1 MHKTRNSLRSF
12 RDKIYISHVC
22 LSLVVILVPRPPI
35 LSILFLVFLS
45 YWMSTCIIH
54 ILFTDPQCGKSTIPL
69 LFFAY

>member
-35 LSILFLVFLS
+35 LSILFFGVSVLLDVHLYHS
-45 YWMSTCIIH
+45 YFIH
-54 ILFTDPQCGKSTIPL
+54 
-69 LFFAY
+69 